1 MARLSP
7 VLPQTWPGVS
17 PSPGADEIRLCVQ
30 GDAIDRPEVSM
41 FRFMG
46 AAGYHGTDVDLR
58 TIGSV
63 EPWSVGDCHWASSAD
78 EAFVVHWQWPRRGM
92 PIVHLRHGGLG

>member
-1 MARLSP
+1 
-7 VLPQTWPGVS
+7 
-17 PSPGADEIRLCVQ
+17 VQ

-58 TIGSV
+58 AIGSA
-63 EPWSVGDCHWASSAD
+63 EPWSVGDCRWASSAD

-92 PIVHLRHGGLG
+92 PIVHRTHGGLG